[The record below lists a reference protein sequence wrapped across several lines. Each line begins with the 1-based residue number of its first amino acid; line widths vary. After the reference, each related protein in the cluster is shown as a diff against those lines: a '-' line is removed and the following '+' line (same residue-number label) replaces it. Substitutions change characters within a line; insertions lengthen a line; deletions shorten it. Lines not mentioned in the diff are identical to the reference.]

1 MSEQNSKREPWEEAI
16 VAFVNQ
22 ENYRPVKPRV
32 LAEQLNVSEEDTV
45 AFRRVVKRLVKQG
58 KLKFGAKHRV
68 GPPGLSQHELHDRQ
82 QKTKHRGETITG
94 TFRRAQ
100 GGFGF
105 VRPANTA
112 PSEGRDRD
120 IYIAQE
126 DSLDAATGDVV
137 LVRAKKKGGGKR
149 DGRFGGLRGEIV
161 EIVERQTRRFV
172 GSYFEAGGSAF
183 VQVNGTLFNR
193 PIAVGDPGAH
203 TVQTDDQVVIEMLRF
218 PTQWQDGEAVIVEVL
233 GARGQPGID
242 TLTVIRQFDLPD
254 EFDDETLQDAR
265 AEADRFDE
273 SIPPGRTDLTGEV
286 IITIDP
292 IDARDFDDA
301 ISLACN
307 SEGHWRLGV
316 HIADVS
322 HFVRP
327 GSALD
332 REAYGRATSVYLP
345 DRVIPMLPE
354 LISNGLA
361 SLQPDKV
368 RYVKTAFIDFSPE
381 GIRTGVELHS
391 AAIRSRRRFTYEEVD
406 EYLAN
411 PEAWREKVTPEV
423 HSLLGRMHELAMI
436 LRGRRIKRG
445 ALELTMQE
453 IKVKLDKSGQVTG
466 AVRVENTVSHQ
477 IIEEFML
484 AANEAVAEKLADAG
498 VAFLRRVH
506 AAPSPLKLKALNEFM
521 TALGFETEGMHSRF
535 ELQQLLKDVAGQPEQ
550 YAVNYAVLRSLQ
562 RAEYSPVEEGHFAL
576 ASKCYCHFTSP
587 IRRYP
592 DLTIH
597 RLVNSLVHKGKAAS
611 DETELMVQGQHCS
624 ANERRAEDAERELV
638 KIKLLTYMQD
648 RIGEEMDAV
657 LTGVESFGLF
667 AQGIELPAE
676 GLIHVTSLEDDR
688 YMYDKATHS
697 LTGRRHGNQYRLGDR
712 VRVKI
717 ARVDIERRVLDLRLV
732 RDLGRPQDA
741 KHGGQR
747 HEPRGSKRPRPAKH
761 EKRGS
766 KPTGKPAKR
775 RGKHNRNRE

>member
-1 MSEQNSKREPWEEAI
+1 MNENWEQAI
-16 VAFVNQ
+16 LARVKE

-32 LAEQLNVSEEDTV
+32 LAKQLNVAEDDV
-45 AFRRVVKRLVKQG
+45 VQFRRLIKRLVKQG
-58 KLKFGAKHRV
+58 KVSFGAKHLIGPV
-68 GPPGLSQHELHDRQ
+68 GVPMREVRDKQ
-82 QKTKHRGETITG
+82 QKQKHRENAITG

-120 IYIAQE
+120 IYISQE
-126 DSLDAATGDVV
+126 NSLDAASGDIV
-137 LVRAKKKGGGKR
+137 LVRPLKQGGSKPGGPQR
-149 DGRFGGLRGEIV
+149 EGRFNGLRGEII

-172 GSYFEAGGSAF
+172 GNYFEAGGSAY
-183 VQVNGTLFNR
+183 VQVNGTLFNQ
-193 PIAVGDPGAH
+193 PIFVGDPGAH

-218 PTQWQDGEAVIVEVL
+218 PTQAQDGEGVIVEVL

-242 TLTVIRQFDLPD
+242 TLSVIRQFDLPD
-254 EFDDETLQDAR
+254 VFGEETM
-265 AEADRFDE
+265 AEARVEADKFDE
-273 SIPPGRTDLTGEV
+273 SIPPVRTDLTNEV
-286 IITIDP
+286 VITIDP
-292 IDARDFDDA
+292 VDARDFDDA
-301 ISLACN
+301 ISLSRTAD
-307 SEGHWRLGV
+307 GHWRLGV

-327 GSALD
+327 GTSLD

-368 RYVKTAFIDFSPE
+368 RYTKTAFIDFTPE

-406 EYLAN
+406 EYLADR
-411 PEAWREKVTPEV
+411 EAWRAKLAPEV
-423 HSLLGRMHELAMI
+423 HLLLSFMHELAMI
-436 LRGRRIKRG
+436 LRARRIKRG

-453 IKVKLDKSGQVTG
+453 IKVKLDKSGQVVG

-484 AANEAVAEKLADAG
+484 AANEAVADKLQDAE

-506 AAPSPLKLKALNEFM
+506 AAPSPLKLKALNEFVG
-521 TALGFETEGMHSRF
+521 ALGFETEGMHSRF
-535 ELQQLLKDVAGQPEQ
+535 ELQQLLKDVEGQPEQ

-562 RAEYSPVEEGHFAL
+562 RAEYSPAEEGHFAL

-597 RLVNSLVHKGKAAS
+597 RLVNSLVRHGKASS

-624 ANERRAEDAERELV
+624 ANERRAEDAERELI

-648 RIGEEMDAV
+648 RVGEEMDAV

-667 AQGIELPAE
+667 AQGVELPAE

-697 LTGRRHGNQYRLGDR
+697 LSGRRHGHQYRLGDR

-732 RDLGRPQDA
+732 RDLGRPKHP
-741 KHGGQR
+741 KHGNEGTVAT
-747 HEPRGSKRPRPAKH
+747 E
-761 EKRGS
+761 
-766 KPTGKPAKR
+766 KPALHKRKREPKQKLKEKGKR
-775 RGKHNRNRE
+775 RKRRD